1 MKRKATIGITRD
13 LFDEDG
19 KLIIPGPG
27 LKLIENMPN
36 VEYKIFKDIEPEITP
51 EQLQSCDIV
60 LTLQSKF
67 TPSSLKGINQLISI
81 HCNAAGFDP
90 IDLNALTK
98 SNVILCNTP
107 KAVRRPMAVAII
119 TFILTLSLKLQA
131 KIELARAGLWDERSE
146 HLGVSLVGKTLG
158 SVGVGGIGHE
168 LFRLIKPFGMKHI
181 AYDPYIKKESI
192 ADVDVNL
199 VDFDTLLAESDFLAI
214 NCPLNKETYHII
226 GESELRKM
234 KKEAFL
240 INTSRGPTVD
250 EAALIKALRKKWIM
264 GAGIDVFEQEPT
276 PTDNPLL
283 NMNNVIATP
292 HALGWEDSVWR
303 NKWDENISQ
312 ISRVINGEIPDG
324 LVNRE
329 VWDNPRFR
337 DKLRIFQES
346 IR

>member
-1 MKRKATIGITRD
+1 VKRKATIGITRD
-13 LFDEDG
+13 LFDEEG

-27 LKLIENMPN
+27 LKLIEDIPN
-36 VEYKIFKDIEPEITP
+36 VEYRIFEDIGPEVTP
-51 EQLQSCDIV
+51 EQLQSCDIL
-60 LTLQSKF
+60 LTLQSKI
-67 TPSSLKGINQLISI
+67 TPSSLRGINQLISI

-107 KAVRRPMAVAII
+107 KAVRRPMATVII

-131 KIELARAGLWDERSE
+131 KIELARAGLWEERSK
-146 HLGVSLVGKTLG
+146 HIGVSLVGKTLG

-192 ADVDVNL
+192 ADVDVKL
-199 VDFDTLLAESDFLAI
+199 VDFNTLLAESDFLAI

-250 EAALIKALRKKWIM
+250 ETALIKALREKWIM

-312 ISRVINGEIPDG
+312 ISKVINGEIPDG

-337 DKLRIFQES
+337 DKLKIFQES
-346 IR
+346 IM